1 MTTALVKLTS
11 IEKRYGKSVALSLEE
26 LTISVGRLHLLAGP
40 NGSGKSTLL
49 SILALLTRPEQGEL
63 FWGDERVNWSGGM
76 LNRLRR
82 KVTLLHQSPYLFHGT
97 VFDNVSFGLSVRGIR
112 GTEAQQAAANAL
124 ELVRLSG
131 FGNRKI
137 DQLSGG
143 EAQRVAMARALVIR
157 PELLL
162 LDEPLANMDKE
173 SACVLENVIAALPG
187 NGTTVV
193 MSSHDPL
200 QHERIPCEL
209 IALHDGKLVN
219 ISSSDQSSTFLDK
232 ENSLCPTLKMREA

>member
-1 MTTALVKLTS
+1 MTNTLIKLTS
-11 IEKRYGKSVALSLEE
+11 IEKRYGKAVALSLEE
-26 LTISVGRLHLLAGP
+26 LTIKVGRLHLLAGP

-49 SILALLTRPEQGEL
+49 SILALLTRPEQGEV
-63 FWGDERVNWSGGM
+63 FWGYERINWSSSL
-76 LNRLRR
+76 LNSLRK
-82 KVTLLHQSPYLFHGT
+82 KVTLLHQSPYLFQGT
-97 VFDNVSFGLSVRGIR
+97 VFDNVTFGLSVRGIR
-112 GTEAQQAAANAL
+112 GAEAKQAVNNSL

-137 DQLSGG
+137 GQLSGG

-162 LDEPLANMDKE
+162 LDEPLANVDKE
-173 SACVLENVIAALPG
+173 SACVLENIISALPG

-200 QHERIPCEL
+200 QHERMPCEL
-209 IALHDGKLVN
+209 IGLLDGKLVN
-219 ISSSDQSSTFLDK
+219 STSSDQSSTFVDK
-232 ENSLCPTLKMREA
+232 ENSRCPILKMREA

>member
-1 MTTALVKLTS
+1 MTSTLIKLTS
-11 IEKRYGKSVALSLEE
+11 IEKRYGRSIALSLEE
-26 LTISVGRLHLLAGP
+26 LTITVGRLHLLVGP

-49 SILALLTRPEQGEL
+49 SILALLTMPEQGEV
-63 FWGDERVNWSGGM
+63 FWGDERVNWSNGV
-76 LNRLRR
+76 LNRLRK
-82 KVTLLHQSPYLFHGT
+82 KVTLLHQSPYLFQGT
-97 VFDNVSFGLSVRGIR
+97 VFDNVTFGLSVRGIR
-112 GTEAQQAAANAL
+112 GAEAQQAATNAL

-173 SACVLENVIAALPG
+173 SACVLENVISALPG

-200 QHERIPCEL
+200 QHERIPCEVIGL
-209 IALHDGKLVN
+209 LDGKLVST
-219 ISSSDQSSTFLDK
+219 SSSDQSSTFVDK
-232 ENSLCPTLKMREA
+232 ENSRCPILKMREA